1 MPDGVTCIRSKFA
14 CLYRDEKSAYQV
26 ATSESAVV
34 HRENTKRRPREIG
47 TVAQNNCVHFSIC
60 ACHPEKE
67 IKRDKHKRKEDTYN
81 FLIKRKANRKR
92 ENKTEVTEENERKQ
106 TNT

>member
-1 MPDGVTCIRSKFA
+1 MEKAETILTVTDCHRCCREDTKSLVPDGMTCIRSKIA

-47 TVAQNNCVHFSIC
+47 TVAQKNCVHFSIC

-67 IKRDKHKRKEDTYN
+67 IKRDKHKRKEDT
-81 FLIKRKANRKR
+81 
-92 ENKTEVTEENERKQ
+92 
-106 TNT
+106 